1 MTVWPSFCRWPA
13 FGLPM
18 MPRPMK
24 AMVLMSRLFRRSG
37 PGGSARRALLARE
50 PGEGVG
56 VGGLVLQADRAGV
69 AAGPQVLDPA
79 PDRQLAAAGGAP
91 AGGGGDLD
99 VRDAVPVGGHL
110 GVDIGPVDG
119 EVVDVEEQ
127 PEVRRAVLVT
137 HPVEDGDHVGRG

>member
-1 MTVWPSFCRWPA
+1 MTVWPAFCRWTA
-13 FGLPM
+13 IGLPM

-37 PGGSARRALLARE
+37 PGGSARRALRARE

-69 AAGPQVLDPA
+69 AAGAQVLDPA
-79 PDRQLAAAGGAP
+79 PDRQLTAAGGAP
-91 AGGGGDLD
+91 AGGVGDLD
-99 VRDAVPVGGHL
+99 VGDAVAVGGHL
-110 GVDIGPVDG
+110 GLDVGAVDG

-127 PEVRRAVLVT
+127 PEVGGAVLVA
-137 HPVEDGDHVGRG
+137 HPVQHRDDVAG